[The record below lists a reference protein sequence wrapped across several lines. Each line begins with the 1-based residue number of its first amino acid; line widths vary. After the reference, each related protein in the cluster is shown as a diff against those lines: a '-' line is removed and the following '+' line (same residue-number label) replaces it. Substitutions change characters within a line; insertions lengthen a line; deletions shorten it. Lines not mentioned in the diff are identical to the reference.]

1 MPPKNPKL
9 QQFDLDVRKG
19 GWKVLAGVDEAGR
32 GPLAGPVVA
41 AAAIVLDPDTP
52 FSARIDDSKKLS
64 PKARDAAFEE
74 IQARC
79 LVSVVAKDAARI
91 DTINIYEATLEA
103 MREAVEDLGTRAQA
117 EGSGTAKPSL
127 VLIDGPI
134 KLVVRFPVRGI
145 VGGDA
150 QSLTIACASIMAKVT
165 RDRMMAQWHEQ
176 YPQYGFD
183 QHKGYG
189 TAQHLEALKQHGPC
203 PIHRKSFAPV
213 TAAAYAFEKSADK
226 APSAALLLADAPKS
240 ALRSS
245 RLASDAF

>member
-1 MPPKNPKL
+1 MSPKNQKL

-41 AAAIVLDPDTP
+41 AAAIVRDLEAP

-64 PKARDAAFEE
+64 SKARDAAFEE

-79 LVSVVAKDAARI
+79 LVSVAVKDAARI

-103 MREAVEDLGTRAQA
+103 MREAVEGLAAAA
-117 EGSGTAKPSL
+117 EAAGSGTQKPSL

-134 KLVVRFPVRGI
+134 KLGVRFPVRGI

-150 QSLTIACASIMAKVT
+150 QSISIACASIMAKVT
-165 RDRMMAQWHEQ
+165 RDRMMMTFHEQ

-189 TAQHLEALKQHGPC
+189 TAQHMEALKLHGPC

-213 TAAAYAFEKSADK
+213 GKFTEKAS
-226 APSAALLLADAPKS
+226 SAALLLADAPKS